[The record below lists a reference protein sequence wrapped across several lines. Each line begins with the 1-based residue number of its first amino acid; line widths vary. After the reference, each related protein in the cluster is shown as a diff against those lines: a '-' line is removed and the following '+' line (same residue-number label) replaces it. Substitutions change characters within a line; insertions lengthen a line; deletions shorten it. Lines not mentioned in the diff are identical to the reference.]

1 MADSTAVKA
10 GFCRACHAF
19 CPIHLDIEDGK
30 AVALKPVKEHPV
42 YHGYACAKGRAS
54 PDFHYMEGRLLSSMK
69 RQPNGTH
76 RPIASSL
83 AIREIAE
90 RLQRIIERHGP
101 RSVALYTGT
110 FGAINLAASVFSEG
124 FMAAIDSPMLF
135 NSMQIDQPG
144 KPISQAIH
152 GSWLAGHANLD
163 QADAWLVIGTNP
175 TVSMLGPP
183 NPPHLINRAK
193 KRGARI
199 YVIDPRRSDMARQ
212 ADIFLQIL
220 PGQDAVVLAGLINI
234 ILQENLQDH
243 AFIAANVRGVD
254 DLRKAVSKFTPEFVA
269 QCCGVPVEE
278 LRALALGYAA
288 SKCGV
293 IFAGTGPNMSPHG
306 TLMEYLR
313 LSLMSLCGHWRR
325 AGDDVP
331 AHSVL
336 IHLPPAIAQ
345 AMDPRPGWNLGDG
358 IRSRNLT
365 NTACG
370 MPTSALAEE
379 ILLEG
384 AGQIRVLISNG
395 GNPMLAWPDQMRT
408 QQAMKELELLICIDP
423 VMSETA
429 KHAHY
434 VIAPRIQQETMQTTA
449 LGEMMWGWFPT
460 VHPIEAYAA
469 CSPALIEPPEGSD
482 VIYDW
487 SFFHELA
494 RAMGVAMKLKPTSF
508 VFDPVEAQKRQI
520 QLDMDRSLTVDE
532 VWEYM
537 LTDSPV
543 ALAEVR
549 RYPTGN
555 VFEMPDEK
563 KKVLPKTEGWA
574 GKLDVGNADMMAD
587 MQRAYEG
594 PDESETQGFSHRL
607 ISRRLKDRYNSSWR
621 HHKVSVRQWTYNPA
635 FMNPTDLA
643 KLGIADGDIVEIRS
657 RHGAIRGVV
666 EADATVRTGVISMSH
681 AWGKNPDETADP
693 LGMGANTGL
702 LTDTTTDYD
711 IYSAM
716 PRMSSIPV
724 NISLFEKRR

>member
-1 MADSTAVKA
+1 MAVTEVKA
-10 GFCRACHAF
+10 GFCRACHAY
-19 CPIHLDIEDGK
+19 CPIHLDIEDGR

-42 YHGYACAKGRAS
+42 YHGYACGKGRGS
-54 PDFHYMEGRLLSSMK
+54 PEFHYMEGRLLSSMK
-69 RQPNGTH
+69 RQPDGTH
-76 RPIASSL
+76 RPIASGQ
-83 AIREIAE
+83 AIGEIAE
-90 RLQRIIERHGP
+90 KLRLIIERHGP

-110 FGAINLAASVFSEG
+110 FGAINLAASVFSEA
-124 FMAAIDSPMLF
+124 FMEAIHSPMLF
-135 NSMQIDQPG
+135 GSMQIDQPG

-152 GSWLAGHANLD
+152 GYWLAGHANLE
-163 QADAWLVIGTNP
+163 QADAWLVIGSNP

-183 NPPHLINRAK
+183 NPPLLINRAG
-193 KRGARI
+193 KRGCRI
-199 YVIDPRRSDMARQ
+199 YVIDPRRSDIARQ

-220 PGQDAVVLAGLINI
+220 PGQDAVVLAGLIHV
-234 ILQENLQDH
+234 ILQEKLQDQ
-243 AFIAANVRGVD
+243 AFIADNVRGVE
-254 DLRKAVSKFTPEFVA
+254 DLRHAVSPFTPEFVA
-269 QCCGVPVEE
+269 RRCGVPVED

-336 IHLPPAIAQ
+336 VHLPPMVAQ
-345 AMDPRPGWNLGDG
+345 AVDPRPGWNLGDG

-365 NTACG
+365 KTACG
-370 MPTSALAEE
+370 LPTSALAEE
-379 ILLEG
+379 ILLDG
-384 AGQIRVLISNG
+384 AGQIKVLISNG

-408 QQAMKELELLICIDP
+408 LQAMKKLELLICIDP

-434 VIAPRIQQETMQTTA
+434 VISPRVQQETMQTTA
-449 LGEMMWGWFPT
+449 LSELMWGWFPT

-469 CSPALIEPPEGSD
+469 CSPALVEPPAGSD
-482 VIYDW
+482 IIYDW

-494 RAMGVAMKLKPTSF
+494 RVMGVPMKLKPTSF
-508 VFDPVEAQKRQI
+508 VFDPAEAQKREI
-520 QLDMDRSLTVDE
+520 PLAMDRSLTVDE
-532 VWEYM
+532 VWELM
-537 LTDSPV
+537 LTDSPIP
-543 ALAEVR
+543 LTEVR
-549 RYPTGN
+549 RYPTGH
-555 VFEMPDEK
+555 VFDIPPEK
-563 KKVLPKTEGWA
+563 HKVLPKAPGWT
-574 GKLDVGNADMMAD
+574 GKLDVGNADMMTD

-594 PDESETQGFSHRL
+594 PDESEIQGFSHRL

-621 HHKVSVRQWTYNPA
+621 YAQVSVRQWTYNPA
-635 FMNPTDLA
+635 FMNPKDLEQM
-643 KLGIADGDIVEIRS
+643 GIADGDVIEIRS

-666 EADATVRTGVISMSH
+666 EADATVRAGVISMSH
-681 AWGKNPDETADP
+681 AWGKNPDEPADP
-693 LGMGANTGL
+693 LGMGCNTGL

-724 NISLFEKRR
+724 NISLLEKRR